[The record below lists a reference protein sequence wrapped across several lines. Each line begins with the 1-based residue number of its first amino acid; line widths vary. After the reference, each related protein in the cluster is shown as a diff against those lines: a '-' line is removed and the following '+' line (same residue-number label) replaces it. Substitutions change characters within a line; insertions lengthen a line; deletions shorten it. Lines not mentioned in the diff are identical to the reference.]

1 MIQKK
6 VVICGSVDD
15 GKSTLTGR
23 IYYDTK
29 NLPKDQLK
37 RVQLISKKKN
47 QKGIGN
53 NLDLTFFNDGLADEI
68 EQGITIDVSHKF
80 LNVAGERYIFH
91 DSPGHNQYTRNV
103 INAASECNI
112 AIVLIDLTKGILD
125 QTKTHIQILKFLG
138 IKNIIF
144 VLNKIDL
151 IKYNK
156 KTYNEVLKT
165 LKKYLVSYPLEKFYF
180 VPTSALIGT
189 NVVFSAPKNKWY
201 YSKSI
206 FQILKQIKIK
216 KNLNTIGYLSVQQ
229 VCRKNGK
236 RFYKGQINGNLKKT
250 DAITLLP
257 LNKKIKILNIYND
270 FRKKDYLQNGAY
282 ASIELKGHYDISRG
296 DILCWKKEENILT
309 GDHFNATLAVTSE
322 EGIYAGREYFL
333 RIHNQETSASV
344 NKVKG
349 LLDHE
354 NNLIKRSKLKAN
366 EIGQIEFSLNKS
378 IFFSENNKI
387 SELSNFVII
396 DKFSNNIVA
405 GGKIN
410 FKLRRSEK
418 IFPVKSN
425 IVKSTRSRIK
435 KQVPICIWLTG
446 RSGSGKTTI
455 AQILEQK
462 LLADGKHT
470 YLLDG
475 DNLRSGLNKDLGF
488 AKADRIENVRRVS
501 EVAKLFVDAGIIV
514 IVSLISPF
522 LRDRE
527 FAKKL
532 FLKNEFFE
540 IHVNTP
546 LSVCIKRDPKKLYKE
561 SKKNLSLNNIGLGGI
576 YEEPKKPFLRVN
588 TEKNNA
594 RFQSDKILKKI
605 FNQF

>member
-29 NLPKDQLK
+29 NLPEDQL
-37 RVQLISKKKN
+37 RRIQLISKKKN

-53 NLDLTFFNDGLADEI
+53 NLDLTFFNDGLTDEI

-80 LNVAGERYIFH
+80 LNAAKERYIFH

-112 AIVLIDLTKGILD
+112 AIVLVDLTKGILE

-138 IKNIIF
+138 LKNIIF

-151 IKYNK
+151 INYDKKKYIK
-156 KTYNEVLKT
+156 VLKT
-165 LKKYLVSYPLEKFYF
+165 LKNYLASYSLGKFYF
-180 VPTSALIGT
+180 IPTSALTGT

-201 YSKSI
+201 YHKSI
-206 FQILKQIKIK
+206 FQILKNIKIK
-216 KNLNTIGYLSVQQ
+216 ENKNTFGYLSVQQ
-229 VCRKNGK
+229 ICRKNGK
-236 RFYKGQINGNLKKT
+236 RYYNGQINGNLKK
-250 DAITLLP
+250 INEVFLLS
-257 LNKKIKILNIYND
+257 LNKKIKILNIYNN
-270 FRKKDYLQNGAY
+270 FKKNFFLQDGAY

-296 DILCWKKEENILT
+296 DILCWKNREHIFT
-309 GDHFNATLAVTSE
+309 GNNFNATLVVTSD
-322 EGIYAGREYFL
+322 EGVYAGREYFL
-333 RIHNQETSASV
+333 RINNQETSISV

-349 LLDHE
+349 ILDFDE
-354 NNLIKRSKLKAN
+354 NLIKRPKLQVN
-366 EIGQIEFSLNKS
+366 EIGQVEFSSIKP
-378 IFFSENNKI
+378 IFFSESKKI
-387 SELSNFVII
+387 SKLSNFIII
-396 DKFSNNIVA
+396 DKSSNNIVA

-418 IFPVKSN
+418 IFPTKSN
-425 IVKSTRSRIK
+425 IIKSTRSKIK
-435 KQVPICIWLTG
+435 KQIPICIWLTG
-446 RSGSGKTTI
+446 RSGSGKTTV
-455 AQILEQK
+455 AQAIEKK
-462 LLADGKHT
+462 LVAKGKHT

-475 DNLRSGLNKDLGF
+475 DNLRSGINKDLGF
-488 AKADRIENVRRVS
+488 TKSDRIENIRRVS
-501 EVAKLFVDAGIIV
+501 EVAKLFVDAGLIV

-527 FAKKL
+527 FAKNL

-561 SKKNLSLNNIGLGGI
+561 SKKNFNVNNIGLTGI
-576 YEEPKKPFLRVN
+576 YEDPKDPFLRVN

-594 RFQSDKILKKI
+594 DFQAEKILKKI